1 MNGGESRQVLVQVVP
16 VNQGREISWGD
27 NVAEQLGN
35 RLEDVRHAIAVG
47 SKTVAD
53 SLHGLPGAQGWRLGE
68 VSASFG
74 VTLKAEA
81 GAILSKASG
90 EATFE
95 VTVTYQRDH

>member
-1 MNGGESRQVLVQVVP
+1 MSGAESEPVLIQVVP
-16 VNQGREISWGD
+16 VDQGREISWGD

-35 RLEDVRHAIAVG
+35 RLGDVRRAIVVG

-53 SLHGLPGAQGWRLGE
+53 SLPGLPSTQGWRLEE

-95 VTVTYQRDH
+95 VTVTYRHDQ